1 MKLKR
6 ISLVMLIFLVL
17 LSFVGYRLY
26 TNGYY
31 ERWKLERTMS
41 DDYRY
46 KDYVERGEELNAI
59 VSKVQNWELNL
70 IDKSLNDGN
79 FNMRNKGDVVG
90 LGVFKGVKDI
100 KNAPKDLKVDVTY
113 YYDINNH
120 RALQHIRV
128 NSDEK
133 ALHKNTTVVYDKDGM
148 ELITYD

>member
-59 VSKVQNWELNL
+59 VSKIQNWELNL
-70 IDKSLNDGN
+70 IDKSLNGGN

-90 LGVFKGVKDI
+90 LGVFKDVKDI

>member
-6 ISLVMLIFLVL
+6 LGFILLGFLVIG
-17 LSFVGYRLY
+17 SFVGYRLY
-26 TNGYY
+26 SNGYY
-31 ERWKLERTMS
+31 ERWKLERTMTA
-41 DDYRY
+41 DYRY

-70 IDKSLNDGN
+70 VDKSVNGGN
-79 FNMRNKGDVVG
+79 FNMRSKADIPS
-90 LGVFKGVKDI
+90 LGVFKDVKDV

>member
-1 MKLKR
+1 MELKR

-59 VSKVQNWELNL
+59 VSKIQNWELNL
-70 IDKSLNDGN
+70 IDKSLNGGN

-90 LGVFKGVKDI
+90 LGVFKDVKGI